1 VKPPLS
7 IRARLGLGAALV
19 LLAFLAGAGWAVQ
32 QAHADSVRAAR
43 FARLQTTV
51 YLLMAGAELNARGS
65 LVMPAALAEPR
76 LSLPASGLYANI
88 ANLDNNEEWQSLSTL
103 GLSSPPVSP
112 PPPGQPSSLASPS
125 QLSRAPLPFQRRL
138 APGQWQFEV
147 VTAPPAGQDNAP
159 QPRPVFLAASYAVTW
174 SDNDRT
180 APLVFSVLEDASAL
194 SRELRAFDRTLLSWL
209 GGTALLL
216 LLTQALLL
224 RWGLAP
230 LRGMAR
236 EIQRIEQGD
245 QGKVEGRYPSELA
258 GLTHNL
264 NGLIDQE
271 RARQTRYKEALD
283 DLAHSLK
290 TPLAALRATLDEPDQ
305 LPAMVAQQ
313 VTRMDGIVMHQLG
326 RAGASGAARLGP
338 QLALAPIVQRIQG
351 TLAKVYLDKN
361 LTFTADC
368 PPGLSWRLDEG
379 DAFELLGNLLDNA
392 AKWAR
397 SAVSSRVWLQ
407 DQTLCIRITDDGP
420 GFADDQALPGRRVRL
435 DEQVPGHGIGLAVVR
450 DLVASHQGELRVS
463 RAPGGGAQVD
473 VVLRAA

>member
-1 VKPPLS
+1 MKPPLS

-19 LLAFLAGAGWAVQ
+19 LLAFLTGAGWAVQ

-65 LVMPAALAEPR
+65 LLMPAALAEPR

-88 ANLDNNEEWQSLSTL
+88 ANLDNNQEWQSLSTL
-103 GLSSPPVSP
+103 GLSPAALSPGVSP
-112 PPPGQPSSLASPS
+112 LPSAQAGP
-125 QLSRAPLPFQRRL
+125 ALPFQRRL
-138 APGQWQFEV
+138 AIGQWKFEV
-147 VTAPPAGQDNAP
+147 VAAPPAGQGSASP
-159 QPRPVFLAASYAVTW
+159 PGTVFLAASYAVNW

-236 EIQRIEQGD
+236 EIQRIEQGE
-245 QGKVEGRYPSELA
+245 QGKVEGSYPSELA

-361 LTFTADC
+361 LTFTVDC
-368 PPGLSWRLDEG
+368 APGLSWRLDEG

-397 SAVSSRVWLQ
+397 SAVSSRMWLQ
-407 DQTLCIRITDDGP
+407 DQALCIRIIDDGP
-420 GFADDQALPGRRVRL
+420 GFADEQAVPGRRVRL

>member
-1 VKPPLS
+1 MKAPLS

-65 LVMPAALAEPR
+65 LIMPAELAEPR

-103 GLSSPPVSP
+103 GFSSP
-112 PPPGQPSSLASPS
+112 PPPSPTSGASGASAPSS
-125 QLSRAPLPFQRRL
+125 LPFQRRL
-138 APGQWQFEV
+138 ATGQWQFETV
-147 VTAPPAGQDNAP
+147 AAPPAVQGDA
-159 QPRPVFLAASYAVTW
+159 REAGLAFLAASYAVTW

-180 APLVFSVLEDASAL
+180 APLVFSVLEDAAAL
-194 SRELRAFDRTLLSWL
+194 GRELRAFDRTLWSWL

-216 LLTQALLL
+216 LLTQAFLL

-326 RAGASGAARLGP
+326 RAGASGAARFAPL
-338 QLALAPIVQRIQG
+338 LALAPIVTRIQG
-351 TLAKVYLDKN
+351 TLAKVYADKN
-361 LTFTADC
+361 LVFTIDC
-368 PPGLSWRLDEG
+368 APELSWRLDEG

-397 SAVSSRVWLQ
+397 RAVSVRLWLEAK
-407 DQTLCIRITDDGP
+407 TLCIRITDDGP
-420 GFADDQALPGRRVRL
+420 GFADEQVVPGRRVRL

-463 RAPGGGAQVD
+463 RAPNGGAQVD
-473 VVLRAA
+473 VVLRVA